1 MNCFTDGKIWCEI
14 VSDLSP
20 GTELLASFTINS
32 NNIPESDVTYPE
44 AQSTDEPM
52 ETTHVP
58 KVETHLP
65 KSPPAPSVDKPVPS
79 HGL

>member
-1 MNCFTDGKIWCEI
+1 M
-14 VSDLSP
+14 SDLSP

-32 NNIPESDVTYPE
+32 NNLSESDVTSPE

-52 ETTHVP
+52 ETTLVP

-65 KSPPAPSVDKPVPS
+65 KSSPAPSLDKPVPS